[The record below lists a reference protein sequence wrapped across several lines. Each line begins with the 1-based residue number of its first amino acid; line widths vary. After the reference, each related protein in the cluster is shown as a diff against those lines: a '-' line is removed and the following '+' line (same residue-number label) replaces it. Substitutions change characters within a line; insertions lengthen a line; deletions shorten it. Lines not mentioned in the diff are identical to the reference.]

1 MAKLHQYDYIFAIGL
16 LFAALDAYNIGANDV
31 ANSFA
36 TSVAARSLTMRQACM
51 LAAVCEFL
59 GAVLVG
65 AKVTGTIKNGIIQ
78 LAMFRENAGIEML
91 AFTCALAASATWLMI
106 ATKNSWPVSTTYSIV
121 SALAGVGVAVS
132 GPSGVQWGWNGGKG
146 LATIFAGMGI
156 APAISAGFGAVVYL
170 ITKYA
175 VLVRKDS
182 VKKAMLLSPIYFF
195 TVFAVLT
202 MSIVYKGSPSLK
214 LDKLSKTTIALA
226 IVLTALVGA
235 IISIVFWLPY
245 VYAKVVRQD
254 YTLRPYHIFLGPLLW
269 KRPAPEPMEGVSAV
283 ADYRVHGR
291 AEEETPAAAH
301 ADHVHHPMAVAEI
314 AANTVTDDCA
324 DENKTLKK
332 ETSADGSTNKEK
344 DLEAGPSAPA
354 AAAAPAANKEVPLA
368 EVDKSDE
375 IVGPWIMPRNLLI
388 IAKRIPK
395 RLAAGS
401 NYDVHGAQM
410 KDADTAARLKEMH
423 EIADQYDNDTEHLYT
438 YLQVL
443 TACVNSFAHGANDVS
458 NAVGPFSAI
467 YYIWSEGTHLG
478 KDTPTPTWIL
488 AFGAIF
494 IVIGLATYGYNIM
507 AALGNRLTLHSP
519 SRGFSMQFG
528 ASLTVLLASQ
538 YAIPVSST
546 MCLAGATAGVGLMS
560 GGPKAVNW
568 RAFGWIVL
576 GWVLTVPI
584 AGTAAGCLMGLFIN
598 APHW

>member
-1 MAKLHQYDYIFAIGL
+1 
-16 LFAALDAYNIGANDV
+16 
-31 ANSFA
+31 
-36 TSVAARSLTMRQACM
+36 M

-269 KRPAPEPMEGVSAV
+269 KRPAPEPIEGVSAV

-291 AEEETPAAAH
+291 AEDETPAATAQ
-301 ADHVHHPMAVAEI
+301 ADSET
-314 AANTVTDDCA
+314 AANAATADDST
-324 DENKTLKK
+324 TLKK
-332 ETSADGSTNKEK
+332 ESSVDTASNKEK
-344 DLEAGPSAPA
+344 DVEAGPSTPA
-354 AAAAPAANKEVPLA
+354 ATAAPVNKEVPLA

-375 IVGPWIMPRNLLI
+375 IVGPWILPRNLLI
-388 IAKRIPK
+388 IAKSIPK
-395 RLAAGS
+395 KLAAGS

-410 KDADTAARLKEMH
+410 KDADQAARLKEMH

-488 AFGAIF
+488 AFGAVF

-568 RAFGWIVL
+568 RAFGWIIL

>member
-78 LAMFRENAGIEML
+78 LSMFRENAGIEML

-156 APAISAGFGAVVYL
+156 APAISAGFGAVIYL

-214 LDKLSKTTIALA
+214 LDKLSQTTIALA

-254 YTLRPYHIFLGPLLW
+254 YTLRPYHIFWGPLLW

-291 AEEETPAAAH
+291 N
-301 ADHVHHPMAVAEI
+301 HVHQPMAVTEI
-314 AANTVTDDCA
+314 AANTVSDNCTDEA
-324 DENKTLKK
+324 ALAK
-332 ETSADGSTNKEK
+332 KEK

-354 AAAAPAANKEVPLA
+354 SATAPVNKDVPLT

-388 IAKRIPK
+388 LAKRIPK
-395 RLAAGS
+395 ILAAGS
-401 NYDVHGAQM
+401 NYDVHAAQM
-410 KDADTAARLKEMH
+410 KDADQAARLKEMH
-423 EIADQYDNDTEHLYT
+423 EISHQYDNDTEHLYT

-488 AFGAIF
+488 VFGAAF

-546 MCLAGATAGVGLMS
+546 MCLAGATAGVGLIS

-568 RAFGWIVL
+568 RAFGWIIL